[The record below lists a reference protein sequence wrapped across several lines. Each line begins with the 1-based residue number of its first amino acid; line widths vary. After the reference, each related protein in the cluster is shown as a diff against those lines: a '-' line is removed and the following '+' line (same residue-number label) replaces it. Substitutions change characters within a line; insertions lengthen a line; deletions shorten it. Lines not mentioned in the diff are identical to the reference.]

1 MSEAQIE
8 AIQVPLRG
16 IDGSD
21 KGAVD
26 LPGIFAERARDH
38 LLYEVVHSQQASR
51 RAGTHATKTRG
62 FVSGGGAKPW
72 RQKGTGRAR
81 AGSSRSPLW
90 EGGATLFGPQPRSY
104 AYRLPAK
111 ARRVALCAALSD
123 RQRGGTLTI
132 VDEIRLAEPKTKQ
145 VVAMLGALGLQGT
158 VLIVDAGINGDLE
171 RAARN
176 LPRVK
181 VLRTEGVNVY
191 DVLRHEHLVVTRG
204 AVDALNERLAK

>member
-1 MSEAQIE
+1 MSDAQSQSVQAKI
-8 AIQVPLRG
+8 RG

-26 LPGIFAERARDH
+26 LPPIFAERARDH
-38 LLYEVVHSQQASR
+38 LVYEVVHMQQASR

-62 FVSGGGAKPW
+62 LVSGGGAKPW

-81 AGSSRSPLW
+81 SGSSRSPIW
-90 EGGATLFGPQPRSY
+90 EGGGTIFGPQPRSY

-111 ARRVALCAALSD
+111 ARRVAICAALSD
-123 RQRGGTLTI
+123 RQRGGALTV
-132 VDEIRLAEPKTKQ
+132 VDEIRLPEPKTKR
-145 VVAMLGALGLQGT
+145 VAAMLGALGIEGT
-158 VLIVDAGINGDLE
+158 VLIVEAGVNGDLE

-191 DVLRHEHLVVTRG
+191 DVLRHEHLVITRG
-204 AVDALNERLAK
+204 AVDALSERLAK

>member
-1 MSEAQIE
+1 MSDAQNVQ
-8 AIQVPLRG
+8 APLRG
-16 IDGSD
+16 MDGAD

-26 LPGIFAERARDH
+26 LPAIFAERARDH
-38 LLYEVVHSQQASR
+38 LVYEVVHMQQASR

-62 FVSGGGAKPW
+62 LVSGGGAKPW

-81 AGSSRSPLW
+81 AGSSRSPIW
-90 EGGATLFGPQPRSY
+90 EGGGTTFGPQPRSY

-123 RQRGGTLTI
+123 RQRGGALTVI
-132 VDEIRLAEPKTKQ
+132 DEIRLPEAKTKR
-145 VVAMLGALGLQGT
+145 VAAMLGALGLEGS
-158 VLIVDAGINGDLE
+158 VLIVEAGVNGDLE

-191 DVLRHEHLVVTRG
+191 DVLRHQHLVITRG
-204 AVDALNERLAK
+204 AVDALTERLAK

>member
-38 LLYEVVHSQQASR
+38 LLSEVVHSQQASR